1 MDCQRHVVQ
10 LVRPPIALVA
20 DAHATAA
27 DNSLV
32 CNRISV
38 TSFPLL
44 VFAALGLVPKVLE
57 HLAMSEVDLPEA
69 IVQRGTTYI
78 LVFAFVSDVFRCVT
92 RA

>member
-1 MDCQRHVVQ
+1 
-10 LVRPPIALVA
+10 
-20 DAHATAA
+20 
-27 DNSLV
+27 
-32 CNRISV
+32 
-38 TSFPLL
+38 L
-44 VFAALGLVPKVLE
+44 VFAALGLVPQVLE